1 MKIHLLVRCT
11 VDDANVEEAAKE
23 IVTPDFPLAN
33 CFFLFPH
40 FIVIITRHGAS
51 WMAWAGCDDIEY
63 L

>member
-40 FIVIITRHGAS
+40 FIVSLPGMELVGWLGLVVMT
-51 WMAWAGCDDIEY
+51 
-63 L
+63 